1 MAERTRL
8 DADDWLGRPLP
19 KRYGVWPG
27 GLQCAITVDP
37 DRRLRQEMLPLEVWT
52 ADGTHLIFHEHRADR
67 HLSRN

>member
-1 MAERTRL
+1 MAERTWL

-27 GLQCAITVDP
+27 GLHCAITVDP

-52 ADGTHLIFHEHRADR
+52 VTGEHLIFHEHRADR
-67 HLSRN
+67 HLGQN